1 MYKEKNGPKV
11 NYFMYE
17 EVNISR
23 SSSAE
28 RTKQSHGW
36 PHTKEKIQSSA
47 KRVMLNKVCFK
58 IMLIKSGVMFKY

>member
-1 MYKEKNGPKV
+1 
-11 NYFMYE
+11 MYE

-47 KRVMLNKVCFK
+47 QRVMLNKVCFK